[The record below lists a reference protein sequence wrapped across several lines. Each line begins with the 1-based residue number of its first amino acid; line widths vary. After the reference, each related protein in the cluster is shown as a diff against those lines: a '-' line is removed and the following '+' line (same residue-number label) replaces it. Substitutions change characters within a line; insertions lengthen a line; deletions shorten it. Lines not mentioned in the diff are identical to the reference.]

1 MRKNPHLASTR
12 RNGPTCLKISNCPL
26 VARMVCVEGIL
37 SLSGGCLDGV
47 WIVSWGSLI
56 GVHKKGQKGV
66 LNMFS
71 KACLKSKR

>member
-1 MRKNPHLASTR
+1 M
-12 RNGPTCLKISNCPL
+12 
-26 VARMVCVEGIL
+26 EGIL

-66 LNMFS
+66 LNMSS
-71 KACLKSKR
+71 KACLKSKRVTPIFLCQQEETSWD